1 MHVAADNNN
10 EALVTVLLWKNAD
23 INVLDAV
30 STSICCEG
38 GDSTIVFTLSI
49 IVTVGIASW

>member
-1 MHVAADNNN
+1 MHVAAENNN
-10 EALVTVLLWKNAD
+10 EALVPVLLEKNAD

-49 IVTVGIASW
+49 IVTVGIACW